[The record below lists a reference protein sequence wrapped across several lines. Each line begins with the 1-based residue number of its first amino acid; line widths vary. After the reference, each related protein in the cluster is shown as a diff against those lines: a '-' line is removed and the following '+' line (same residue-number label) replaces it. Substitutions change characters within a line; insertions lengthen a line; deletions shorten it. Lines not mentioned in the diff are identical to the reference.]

1 VRVGEDGGSCV
12 WMRCR
17 SVLQE
22 QDFAVLDLPSGDR
35 FEVFGPSVP
44 DNQYFTTGP
53 VVAIGAQW
61 VPVRGL
67 PRARSATG
75 PGVRRAAR
83 PGAPAA
89 PRWTGALEHG
99 AALGVAG
106 SPAVEDANPCWRLHP
121 GTDGQRDGLGR
132 GRRYL
137 QAGAGSPPSPPR
149 SQDGGARNAVDRER
163 LGGERYGQ
171 EEQAASHA
179 GSGVSLGGL
188 RGGRSRPAGEAEAQ
202 GLRGGDAPAARRA
215 GGHAGVGQ
223 GVGRQALHRVRGSG
237 HRRQGGGRSSGSPS
251 G

>member
-1 VRVGEDGGSCV
+1 MVVAASGCAAAAC
-12 WMRCR
+12 CR
-17 SVLQE
+17 SKTSRCSTCPPGIASRCSAPAFQTTSTSPPARWSLSARSGCPLGVFPGLGRLLARA
-22 QDFAVLDLPSGDR
+22 FAVQRVLERLLRLVGQELLST
-35 FEVFGPSVP
+35 VP
-44 DNQYFTTGP
+44 RLAWPNHPLWGMP
-53 VVAIGAQW
+53 IA
-61 VPVRGL
+61 
-67 PRARSATG
+67 
-75 PGVRRAAR
+75 
-83 PGAPAA
+83 
-89 PRWTGALEHG
+89 
-99 AALGVAG
+99 
-106 SPAVEDANPCWRLHP
+106 CWRLHP